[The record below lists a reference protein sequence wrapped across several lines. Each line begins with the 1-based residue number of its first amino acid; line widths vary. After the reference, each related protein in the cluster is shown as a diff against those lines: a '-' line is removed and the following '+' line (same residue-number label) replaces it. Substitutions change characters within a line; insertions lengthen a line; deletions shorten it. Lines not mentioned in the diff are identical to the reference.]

1 MRLLR
6 QFNCVGIDVK
16 NAAEWSG
23 LYTGLPLAIVGA
35 LNLKYKSKP
44 SPDAKY

>member
-6 QFNCVGIDVK
+6 QFSCVGIDGK

-23 LYTGLPLAIVGA
+23 LYTGLLLTIIGA
-35 LNLKYKSKP
+35 LNLKYKYKP
-44 SPDAKY
+44 SPDAK

>member
-6 QFNCVGIDVK
+6 QFNCVGIDVE

-23 LYTGLPLAIVGA
+23 LHTGLLLAIIGA
-35 LNLKYKSKP
+35 LNLKYKYKP
-44 SPDAKY
+44 SPDAK